1 MVVLDCVCC
10 AMNMDTERN
19 IVLNTLNLHVNEA
32 TEGDQEEDKEEEE
45 GGRDLRQYAWPMF
58 YY

>member
-19 IVLNTLNLHVNEA
+19 IVPNTLNLHVGEA
-32 TEGDQEEDKEEEE
+32 TEVDEEEDEEE
-45 GGRDLRQYAWPMF
+45 GRDLRLYAWDLS
-58 YY
+58 